1 MVWSRWSNYFFFPV
15 ATIFCMPKGLDPE
28 EVRRPQDQ
36 ILTLFLLFLRWQSVL
51 LQSLDLQEGREGKK
65 AKFVLCL
72 APGRRGQRWWS
83 LFCGIGASL
92 LHVLQGEHFLDKG
105 RRRSL
110 LCQVLLHACALPPAP
125 GASTVHAIKKR
136 IQTIVACLA
145 ITHPF
150 QTQSTPVQHP
160 PVEGYKISLATCKL
174 STFHMA
180 DPSLLL
186 GECTTFSSS
195 SSSCTHLRS
204 EFKPIEQTGKLSLDL
219 CMDPDPETTGLPR
232 LFQILKGNWTSDLQG
247 VCCCSTDLSA
257 MAHQK
262 ARGSQIDVC
271 LEVTK
276 RDKGH
281 QETISGQPLESPLY
295 FTYLLHSAKKEQNS

>member
-1 MVWSRWSNYFFFPV
+1 M
-15 ATIFCMPKGLDPE
+15 
-28 EVRRPQDQ
+28 
-36 ILTLFLLFLRWQSVL
+36 L

-72 APGRRGQRWWS
+72 APGRRSQRWWS
-83 LFCGIGASL
+83 LSL

-110 LCQVLLHACALPPAP
+110 LCQVLLPACALPPAP
-125 GASTVHAIKKR
+125 GASTVHAIKTR

-150 QTQSTPVQHP
+150 QNQSTPVQHP
-160 PVEGYKISLATCKL
+160 SVEGYKISLATCTL

-195 SSSCTHLRS
+195 CMHLRS
-204 EFKPIEQTGKLSLDL
+204 ELKPIEQTGKLSLYL
-219 CMDPDPETTGLPR
+219 CRDPDPETTGLPR
-232 LFQILKGNWTSDLQG
+232 LFQILKRN
-247 VCCCSTDLSA
+247 
-257 MAHQK
+257 
-262 ARGSQIDVC
+262 
-271 LEVTK
+271 
-276 RDKGH
+276 
-281 QETISGQPLESPLY
+281 
-295 FTYLLHSAKKEQNS
+295 